1 MIIIIIGTKH
11 GTWNPGKLS
20 HFHTFCMQLSIFFSF
35 RSSFFFSFFTC
46 DKLYTVWMK
55 ISTWAIVIYT
65 SEHLCIPL
73 RISRFFTCELTCNFP
88 LKPIYFFKYVNY
100 IRLYVIGFFR
110 VDNFHMWKK
119 KNTAMKSREISL
131 FTCESQILANFCFQ
145 LAVISRVLKSEQVRI
160 I

>member
-1 MIIIIIGTKH
+1 MVH
-11 GTWNPGKLS
+11 GIQGNFHIFT
-20 HFHTFCMQLSIFFSF
+20 HFACNCLFSF
-35 RSSFFFSFFTC
+35 LFVLLSFFSFFTC

-110 VDNFHMWKK
+110 VDNFHMWKN